1 MFQHGDR
8 VKIDR
13 DHLRSEDHKVF
24 PHGFVVEYLSPDKVL
39 VEIMYIGDRIEVS
52 PEALTWEA
60 PRKKFKKS

>member
-13 DHLRSEDHKVF
+13 AYLKLEDHKVF
-24 PHGFVVEYLSPDKVL
+24 PHGFVIEYTAPDKVL
-39 VEIMYIGDRIEVS
+39 VEIMYIGDRIEVA

-60 PRKKFKKS
+60 PRKRKKKS